1 VARDRASRPEAK
13 PLRLFVAVDV
23 PAHVKDD
30 LDRVVDPYRPALPG
44 ARWTKPENWHVTV
57 KFLGATWPRLVD
69 EVKEALTAA
78 ASSAAA
84 TRSALTRIGAFPSP
98 RRGRVIW
105 AGLAD
110 DAGSLAATAADLD
123 RRLQHLFTPEK
134 RALTPHLT
142 LARLRIPADLELEVP
157 ELFDLDVATE
167 TFPVP
172 ELVLYRSH
180 LSPRGAMYE
189 PIHRARLER
198 PGEMVDPEHTFE

>member
-1 VARDRASRPEAK
+1 MARDRASRPEAK

-23 PAHVKDD
+23 PGHIKDD
-30 LDRVVDPYRPALPG
+30 LDRVVDPYRRALPG
-44 ARWTKPENWHVTV
+44 ARWTKPESWHVTV

-69 EVKEALTAA
+69 ETKEAVTAA
-78 ASSAAA
+78 ASSGAA
-84 TRSALTRIGAFPSP
+84 TRSALTRIGVFPSP

-123 RRLQHLFTPEK
+123 RRLQDHFSPEK
-134 RALTPHLT
+134 RALMPHLT
-142 LARLRIPADLELEVP
+142 LARLRIPANLEAELP

-167 TFPVP
+167 TFPIP

-180 LSPRGAMYE
+180 LSPKGATYE
-189 PIHRARLER
+189 PIHRAPIGKAAE
-198 PGEMVDPEHTFE
+198 DA